1 MVQMKWRN
9 LNVAVRIKINNGAVY
24 IIALAC
30 AMLYAVLTLWVKP
43 MAENFVAGEA
53 AIWAISATMLKMQ
66 VENNKLDVDAAKAKA
81 GDALNIIKAA
91 AAGIPVPTPLAPD
104 PGKEAESV

>member
-1 MVQMKWRN
+1 MVQMRWHN
-9 LNVAVRIKINNGAVY
+9 LNLSFRLKVNDGAVY
-24 IIALAC
+24 IIAITC

-43 MAENFVAGEA
+43 MADNFIAGEA
-53 AIWAISATMLKMQ
+53 AIWAISATMLKMK

-91 AAGIPVPTPLAPD
+91 AAGIPIPAPPVPDL
-104 PGKEAESV
+104 GKEAESV